1 MAIDIRRTGIA
12 ALLAVFLALTGCV
25 TSKDVQDA
33 MQSWVGKHQSELI
46 QAWGPPQG
54 VTSDGKDGTILMYSV
69 YVDQGQQAGEVSVD
83 FFGNAS
89 YTTPQQLG
97 YYRSRMM
104 YVDAK
109 GYIYHFR
116 WQGI

>member
-1 MAIDIRRTGIA
+1 MAENIRGICIA
-12 ALLAVFLALTGCV
+12 VLLTAFLALTGCV
-25 TSKDVQDA
+25 TSEDVQEA

-46 QAWGPPQG
+46 QAWGPPQS
-54 VTSDGKDGTILMYSV
+54 VTSDGKDGAILMYAV
-69 YVDQGQQAGEVSVD
+69 YVDQGQQTGQANVD
-83 FFGNAS
+83 FFGNVS

-97 YYRSRMM
+97 YQRTRMM

-109 GYIYHFR
+109 GYIYYFR